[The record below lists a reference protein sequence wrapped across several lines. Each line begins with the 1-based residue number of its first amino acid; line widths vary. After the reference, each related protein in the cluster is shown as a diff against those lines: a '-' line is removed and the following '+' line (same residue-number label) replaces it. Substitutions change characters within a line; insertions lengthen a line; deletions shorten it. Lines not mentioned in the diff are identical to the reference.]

1 VLPVSDAFEPV
12 EADAPYLTE
21 SLAKLG
27 YPGLAYVRTRLTR
40 KNPAEVLLTALI
52 RQLRESRGGSPSMV
66 AFAVLAEGI
75 YLVIGPSEKTQSPE
89 SFGFVVSLARQVSE
103 RDPQNDHRT
112 ECFANSK
119 QNSTKAAWPKKLFF
133 TGHSDARKES
143 TQSSKPA
150 WNGRSADREHLSMSD
165 DPIIQTDSDVSP
177 DLTSRPHCFGVC
189 SCVFLLASEWPV
201 KKSFF
206 GQAAFVEF
214 CFEFAKHSGSV
225 IVLRI
230 SL

>member
-1 VLPVSDAFEPV
+1 MLPVSDAFEPV

-89 SFGFVVSLARQVSE
+89 SFGVCCQSCETGVRE
-103 RDPQNDHRT
+103 R
-112 ECFANSK
+112 
-119 QNSTKAAWPKKLFF
+119 
-133 TGHSDARKES
+133 
-143 TQSSKPA
+143 SSKRSQNPSA
-150 WNGRSADREHLSMSD
+150 SRTRSKTRRKPLGQRRFFLQATRTPGEREWLLQNRPEEARHWNLLADLRPEHL
-165 DPIIQTDSDVSP
+165 QYA
-177 DLTSRPHCFGVC
+177 R
-189 SCVFLLASEWPV
+189 
-201 KKSFF
+201 
-206 GQAAFVEF
+206 
-214 CFEFAKHSGSV
+214 
-225 IVLRI
+225 
-230 SL
+230 